1 MGAQSSGSFLFSEWE
16 TQSQPTGQSAVSFI
30 FKNMSLLVFGTL
42 DCTLIL
48 IVLTKL
54 IFFAKVSKHA

>member
-48 IVLTKL
+48 NCSHKIDFLC
-54 IFFAKVSKHA
+54 

>member
-30 FKNMSLLVFGTL
+30 FLNMSLLVFGTL

-48 IVLTKL
+48 NCIGKIDFLC
-54 IFFAKVSKHA
+54 

>member
-30 FKNMSLLVFGTL
+30 LFYFFKYVIAGFWYT
-42 DCTLIL
+42 
-48 IVLTKL
+48 
-54 IFFAKVSKHA
+54 